1 MPKSHS
7 AIKLKKEINQLAE
20 DKLPGA
26 TEINYNENLS
36 AFQPTIYPTIDA

>member
-26 TEINYNENLS
+26 TEINYNEIFPLFNPQS
-36 AFQPTIYPTIDA
+36 IQQ